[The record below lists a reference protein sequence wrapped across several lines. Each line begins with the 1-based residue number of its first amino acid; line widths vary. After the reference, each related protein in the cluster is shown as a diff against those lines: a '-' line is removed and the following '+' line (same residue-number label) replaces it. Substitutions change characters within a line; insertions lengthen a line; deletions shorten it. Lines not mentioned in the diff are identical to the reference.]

1 MSAGDAL
8 ARPDAVSQKGI
19 AMDPHPRF
27 LHLRFFIAPLAAAL
41 LGACG
46 QPVDLEVRARID
58 GQPVPQ
64 AIVVVDREQLG
75 VTDAQGLFAKQIRKK
90 AGAEVEVTVTKE
102 MPGYRIE
109 PWKTSFL
116 VKLNQP
122 AYRLEADFSATRYVT
137 LRVTDNGAP
146 LPGAAVTAVG
156 KEAGVTDAKGELV
169 YAYRQQPPKGTEFG
183 VTKGGY
189 SAHRAIYAVEPGQ
202 VIEIALNRE
211 AILAIRALTE
221 EYGRATGLPGL
232 AVSIDGKTVGRTD
245 PQGGYAYTW
254 RGEPGKKAV
263 IALAAP
269 GYVPAAW
276 KTSVKLEG
284 QLNLQHYFYPTTPRP
299 IRIGIYRFTGNTP
312 GVDLKDVAAQAEQS
326 LGNHLFRFPAFR
338 EVPTQTLQAE
348 ITQRKLNVERIL
360 AKGWQDTPL
369 RATVDMIVLGSVAKD
384 DDGYLV
390 EVRFHT
396 ANGKVIFSE
405 IGRTRNA
412 RGIDNSVRDIAS
424 NVIERFPLEGTV
436 IGEDGDRYR
445 INIGK
450 NWRIGRGTEFT
461 LTAPTLGEGGRVAGY
476 RETGRVEV
484 RRGDDASSLVEVTT
498 LAQGAKVQIGDRVV
512 RRSSREGDEGTFFV
526 LTVKGGVGAEVAPL
540 TGANVYLNGEWKG
553 ATGANGQVEI
563 PLRLSRNYTLMLYR
577 HGYEQFTVK
586 ISVAKS
592 GEPHEFTL
600 AANNAL
606 FKVDSE
612 PSAATVYLDD
622 EQIGKTPLS
631 GGRPVT
637 LGFHSLRLTYG
648 EDYRDF
654 FEVMEFT
661 KKEEDR
667 TGERRIVLQKDFLK
681 MGDSARQKG
690 DVDGAIKAYAATGRD
705 HPDYAEAHRRLGDI
719 YLDEKEDYD
728 RAIAEFEAVLSLPE
742 NEQLIYKQFAV
753 TFTNLG
759 HAYCEKGNRL
769 VNSDRDAA
777 SQLYAKAIKA
787 LQTAKQNTRFFPK
800 DEYDEA
806 LHDTY
811 YYTALSYHKL
821 YLITK
826 QPAVANSASLA
837 WREYF
842 DFFPKKLESNPTFA
856 EAREA
861 ALRYRA
867 QIREQ

>member
-1 MSAGDAL
+1 MDL
-8 ARPDAVSQKGI
+8 ARP
-19 AMDPHPRF
+19 HF
-27 LHLRFFIAPLAAAL
+27 LFIPLAVAL
-41 LGACG
+41 LAACG
-46 QPVDLEVRARID
+46 ERLDFEVRARID

-64 AIVVVDREQLG
+64 AAVVVDRESLG
-75 VTDAQGLFAKQIRKK
+75 VTDAQGVFAKQIRKK
-90 AGAEVEVTVTKE
+90 AGAEIEVTVTKE

-116 VKLNQP
+116 VKLNQA
-122 AYRLEADFSATRYVT
+122 AYRFDADLNATRYVT
-137 LRVTDNGAP
+137 LRVSDQGAP
-146 LPGAAVTAVG
+146 LVGAGVTAGG
-156 KEAGVTDAKGELV
+156 KDAGVTDAKGEVV
-169 YAYRQQPPKGTEFG
+169 YAYRQQPPKGTEIG
-183 VTKGGY
+183 VAKSGY
-189 SAHRAIYAVEPGQ
+189 SGHRAIYALEPGQ

-211 AILAIRALTE
+211 AILAIKALTE
-221 EYGRATGLPGL
+221 EYGRASGVPGL
-232 AVSIDGKTVGRTD
+232 AVSIDGKNVGKTD
-245 PQGGYAYTW
+245 AQGAYAYTW
-254 RGEPGKKAV
+254 RGEPGKRAV
-263 IALAAP
+263 IALSAP

-299 IRIGIYRFTGNTP
+299 IRVGIYRVIGNTP

-326 LGNHLFRFPAFR
+326 LSTQLFKFPAFR
-338 EVPTQTLQAE
+338 EVPAEALQNE
-348 ITQRKLNVERIL
+348 IKQRKLSIERLL

-369 RATVDMIVLGSVAKD
+369 RATVDMIVMGSVAKD
-384 DDGYLV
+384 GDGYLT
-390 EVRFHT
+390 EVKFHG
-396 ANGKVIFSE
+396 ANGKVVFSE
-405 IGRTRNA
+405 IGRA
-412 RGIDNSVRDIAS
+412 RSARSIDSAVRDIAA

-436 IGEDGDRYR
+436 IGAEGDRYR
-445 INIGK
+445 INIGR
-450 NWRIGRGTEFT
+450 NWKIGRGTEFT
-461 LTAPTLGEGGRVAGY
+461 LTAPSLAEGGRVTGY
-476 RETGRVEV
+476 RETGRMEV
-484 RRGDDASSLVEVTT
+484 RRGDDASSLAEITT
-498 LAQGAKVQIGDRVV
+498 LKEGAKVQIGDRVV
-512 RRSSREGDEGTFFV
+512 RRAAREGEEGTSF
-526 LTVKGGVGAEVAPL
+526 LLSVKGGVGTEVAPL
-540 TGANVYLNGEWKG
+540 AGTNVYLNGEWKG
-553 ATGANGQVEI
+553 ATGTNGQAEI
-563 PLRLSRNYTLMLYR
+563 PLKLGRNYALMLYR
-577 HGYEQFTVK
+577 HGYQQFTGK

-592 GEPHEFTL
+592 GEPRDFTL
-600 AANNAL
+600 EANNAL
-606 FKVDSE
+606 FRVDSE
-612 PSAATVYLDD
+612 PSGATVTLDD
-622 EQIGKTPLS
+622 EQIGKTPIAA
-631 GGRPVT
+631 GRPVT

-681 MGDSARQKG
+681 LGDRARQSG
-690 DVDGAIKAYAATGRD
+690 DVDGAIKAYASADRE
-705 HPDYAEAHRRLGDI
+705 HPDFAEAHRRLGDI

-728 RAIAEFEAVLSLPE
+728 RAIAEFETVLSLPE
-742 NEQLIYKQFAV
+742 NEQLIRKQFAV

-769 VNSDRDAA
+769 ANSDRDAA

-826 QPAVANSASLA
+826 QPAVMNSASLA

-856 EAREA
+856 DAREA
-861 ALRYRA
+861 ARRYRA
-867 QIREQ
+867 QIQEP